1 MGRWSSGV
9 PGGKGKGLMKKQ
21 GKNLKLT
28 EIRIPEY
35 NVTISLTPS
44 EILTLFSFNS
54 SSNLLFLFLSSL

>member
-1 MGRWSSGV
+1 
-9 PGGKGKGLMKKQ
+9 MKKQ